1 MMLPHNFWV
10 GNLNAGESEFI
21 YTDDA
26 FVEMIRRRLG
36 DDCAEYVFELVEA
49 KADAY
54 KFKEQLDNI
63 GDYYD
68 ESTYSS
74 GYDDGY
80 DEGKT
85 DGWDD
90 GYGVGYNAGYDDA
103 KQMYDR

>member
-1 MMLPHNFWV
+1 MILPHNFWI
-10 GNLNAGESEFI
+10 GNLTARESEFI

-26 FVEMIRRRLG
+26 FVDMIRRRLG

-54 KFKEQLDNI
+54 KFKEQLDNVE
-63 GDYYD
+63 DSCNDAAYN
-68 ESTYSS
+68 E

-90 GYGVGYNAGYDDA
+90 GYGVGYNAGYDEA